1 MRAKLGIHGV
11 QLEREQIVEQ
21 IAYQRNMKDHF
32 RILMFD
38 SWQHLQEQTLDLLSP
53 GSELL
58 VVWRKASWWQGPG
71 VTSPQISTT
80 S

>member
-21 IAYQRNMKDHF
+21 IAFQQNTNVLC

-38 SWQHLQEQTLDLLSP
+38 IWQHLQEQFLDPSSP
-53 GSELL
+53 GSDLL
-58 VVWRKASWWQGPG
+58 AS
-71 VTSPQISTT
+71 
-80 S
+80 